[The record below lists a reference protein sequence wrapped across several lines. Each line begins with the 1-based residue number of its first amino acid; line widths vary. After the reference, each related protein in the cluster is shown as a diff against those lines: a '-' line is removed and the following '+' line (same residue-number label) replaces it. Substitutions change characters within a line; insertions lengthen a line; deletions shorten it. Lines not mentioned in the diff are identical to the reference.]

1 MDVTEWILFAIIGLI
16 AGLIAGLIGI
26 GGGIITVPALLFSFQ
41 YHHMPNDLVM
51 KTAIGTS
58 LGIMVFTAASA
69 SYFHYKN
76 GNIVWK
82 VFTLFAPGIAVGSI
96 IGSLIADFLP
106 SSQLKVFFAFFQ
118 ICMGIYFIL
127 PIKPHSEE
135 TTIKSSYAL
144 TIAGVFI
151 GIVSTLLGIGGGILI
166 IPVLLKFKIPLKKAV
181 GTSSF
186 IVLLTAII
194 GSISFFLLGM
204 SKEDSP
210 THFGYLYL
218 PAFFVIGIIS
228 IFSAQMGANF
238 AKRLQTSILRKVFGY
253 SLIIIALFVL
263 NQI

>member
-1 MDVTEWILFAIIGLI
+1 MI
-16 AGLIAGLIGI
+16 
-26 GGGIITVPALLFSFQ
+26 
-41 YHHMPNDLVM
+41 N
-51 KTAIGTS
+51 S
-58 LGIMVFTAASA
+58 LTAASA

-151 GIVSTLLGIGGGILI
+151 GIYNIFLIKTYSKIGISIAFPILI
-166 IPVLLKFKIPLKKAV
+166 TATLVI
-181 GTSSF
+181 TS
-186 IVLLTAII
+186 II
-194 GSISFFLLGM
+194 GIVIFREQFSISKIIAYML
-204 SKEDSP
+204 S
-210 THFGYLYL
+210 
-218 PAFFVIGIIS
+218 VIS
-228 IFSAQMGANF
+228 IM
-238 AKRLQTSILRKVFGY
+238 IL
-253 SLIIIALFVL
+253 L
-263 NQI
+263 NS